1 MVNWAAA
8 NPFKKA
14 DTKAQTTQQQPAVKQ
29 QQQNKTDNGLNPDPN
44 KKQQQN
50 GQEGNDPL
58 LNFES
63 LWQPDID
70 AKTGQPVVK
79 QDTKSKSYLPSVDPK
94 KFGEMVEKMDFTRD
108 LDETDLAE
116 LREGGDKGI
125 QATMRMLNKAS
136 RRAFQSAFA
145 ASNKMAEQGF
155 SGARDRF
162 MSEVPD
168 HVRDMMVDSE
178 LSSSAEYAKNPALA
192 PIVSTVKKQY
202 LQKFPKA
209 TSAEINN
216 AINQYF
222 AYLGGE
228 LNKKKADPNQTQD
241 DNASRLR
248 KGAPE
253 ADFMEWIS
261 KEVGDGAAN
270 PFASGE
276 DTEDPNQQQ

>member
-14 DTKAQTTQQQPAVKQ
+14 DTKAQTVQQPAPKQ
-29 QQQNKTDNGLNPDPN
+29 QSQNKQSENGLNPDPN
-44 KKQQQN
+44 KKQQNNQ
-50 GQEGNDPL
+50 QEGNDPL

-63 LWQPDID
+63 LWQPDLD
-70 AKTGQPVVK
+70 AKGQPVVK
-79 QDTKSKSYLPSVDPK
+79 QDTKSKSYLPSVDSK

-108 LDETDLAE
+108 FDETDLAE

-125 QATMRMLNKAS
+125 QATMRMINKAN
-136 RRAFQSAFA
+136 RRSFQSAFA
-145 ASNKMAEQGF
+145 AANKMAEQGF
-155 SGARDRF
+155 AGARDRF
-162 MSEVPD
+162 MGEVPD
-168 HVRDMMVDSE
+168 HVRDMMLDSE
-178 LSSSAEYAKNPALA
+178 LSSSAEFTKNPALA
-192 PIVSTVKKQY
+192 PIVNTVKKQY

-209 TSAEINN
+209 SPSEINN

-228 LNKKKADPNQTQD
+228 LNKKKTDPNQTE
-241 DNASRLR
+241 DNNATKLR
-248 KGAPE
+248 RGVPD

-276 DTEDPNQQQ
+276 DNPDLESQ

>member
-14 DTKAQTTQQQPAVKQ
+14 DTKAATPQQQP
-29 QQQNKTDNGLNPDPN
+29 QNKTQDKGKTEESNLEPN
-44 KKQQQN
+44 KNKN
-50 GQEGNDPL
+50 KNSQEGDDPL

-63 LWQPDID
+63 LWQPDLD
-70 AKTGQPVVK
+70 EKGQPKVK
-79 QDTKSKSYLPSVDPK
+79 QDNKSKSYLPTVDSK
-94 KFGEMVEKMDFTRD
+94 KFGEMVNQMDFTRD
-108 LDETDLAE
+108 FDDTDLAD

-125 QATMRMLNKAS
+125 QATMRMINKAN
-136 RRAFQSAFA
+136 RRSFQSAFA
-145 ASNKMAEQGF
+145 AANKMAEQGF

-162 MSEVPD
+162 MGEVPD
-168 HVRDMMVDSE
+168 HVRDMMLDSE
-178 LSSSAEYAKNPALA
+178 LSSSAEYMKNPALS
-192 PIVSTVKKQY
+192 PIVNTVKKQY

-209 TSAEINN
+209 TPSEINN

-228 LNKKKADPNQTQD
+228 LNKKKPDPNQTQD
-241 DNASRLR
+241 DHATKLR
-248 KGAPE
+248 RGAPD

-270 PFASGE
+270 PFASGDDNPDLE
-276 DTEDPNQQQ
+276 SQ